1 MVRRRLAPTLTGA
14 RLCFAQCIRVLGG
27 KLKLPLPVFLTICSG
42 LALTA
47 ALGLA
52 SIGTGGVAA
61 GPPAGIPSPEA
72 SPTEAPS
79 PGGKIALTELS
90 TGFNDPV
97 GIDHYAPTNQ
107 VVMSVYTGTGGVPHN
122 FELVSGDGQTRTPF
136 SSISGLTDEVKI
148 ATVRDRRGGFSP
160 GELFVGTGKPGEV
173 ARISPDGSMIQNP
186 WVTLPD
192 EDGLLRGSLHV
203 DRTGVFGGDLI
214 VVTTTGGV
222 WRVNSSGSAR
232 LLKDLGTHLEG
243 VTTVPNEDRYGPWA
257 GKILAGAEDQ
267 GRIYAVDP
275 EGNEE
280 SAAAGADDCLAE
292 DGCFELGI
300 KPEDIDIIPAN
311 ENFFGVDFGSRTLWG
326 ATPDQFA
333 DMVGDVLIAQED
345 QGILWHVRWNGTSF
359 DKEELTR
366 VELWEHVTFSSAGIA
381 EIPVLPPTTTDGNG
395 LSPVLLATAGLLAVL
410 LAGGGTVV
418 WAQRRR
424 QAAAGAGIALR
435 QPAGRDS
442 AIPVFAGT
450 GPLGDPLK
458 AEAWLD
464 VVAPENFGTF
474 ALGEDPVTVGFTG
487 DCTICLPEGA
497 DQIGTRLRVWKR
509 EGVYMLHNLS
519 RLGKV
524 AVAGKPATWAI
535 LEDGDVIEL
544 GASRLVFRTSE
555 PAS

>member
-1 MVRRRLAPTLTGA
+1 MNAYNHG
-14 RLCFAQCIRVLGG
+14 LGG
-27 KLKLPLPVFLTICSG
+27 WIGRPQATLAAVLAM
-42 LALTA
+42 ALTVPV
-47 ALGLA
+47 LVLL
-52 SIGTGGVAA
+52 IGTGGAVA

-72 SPTEAPS
+72 IPTDAPS
-79 PGGKIALTELS
+79 PSGRIALTELS

-122 FELVSGDGQTRTPF
+122 FELVSGDGKTRTPF
-136 SSISGLTDEVKI
+136 STISGLTDEVKI
-148 ATVRDRRGGFSP
+148 ATVRDRRGGFAP
-160 GELFVGTGKPGEV
+160 GELFVGTGAKGVV
-173 ARISPDGSMIQNP
+173 ARISADGSTIQNP

-192 EDGLLRGSLHV
+192 EEGLLRGSLHV
-203 DRTGVFGGDLI
+203 DRTGVWGGDLI

-222 WRVNSSGSAR
+222 WRVNSAGDADH
-232 LLKDLGTHLEG
+232 LANVGTHLEG
-243 VTTVPNEDRYGPWA
+243 VTTVPNEEKYGPWA
-257 GKILAGAEDQ
+257 GKILAGAEEQ
-267 GRIYAVDP
+267 GTIYAVDRDGYSDFP
-275 EGNEE
+275 ELEIE
-280 SAAAGADDCLAE
+280 
-292 DGCFELGI
+292 
-300 KPEDIDIIPAN
+300 PEDIDLIAPN
-311 ENFFGVDFGSRTLWG
+311 ENFYGVDFGGQTLWG

-333 DMVGDVLIAQED
+333 SMVGDVLITQEEP
-345 QGILWHVRWNGTSF
+345 GILWHVRWNGTEF
-359 DKEELTR
+359 EKEELAR
-366 VELWEHVTFSSAGIA
+366 VKQWEHVTFSSAGIA
-381 EIPVLPPTTTDGNG
+381 EIPVLTPTTTDGNG

-410 LAGGGTVV
+410 LAGGGAVFWT
-418 WAQRRR
+418 QRRR
-424 QAAAGAGIALR
+424 QAAAGAAIALR
-435 QPAGRDS
+435 TPVGRNS
-442 AIPVFAGT
+442 ATPVFAGT
-450 GPLGDPLK
+450 GPLGDPSK

-544 GASRLVFRTSE
+544 GPSRLVFRTSE

>member
-1 MVRRRLAPTLTGA
+1 MVRWPLAPILTGA
-14 RLCFAQCIRVLGG
+14 RLRITGSTFGLGRG
-27 KLKLPLPVFLTICSG
+27 SKSPLPVSVAVLSA
-42 LALTA
+42 LAIPA
-47 ALGLA
+47 VLGLVL
-52 SIGTGGVAA
+52 IGSGAVLA
-61 GPPAGIPSPEA
+61 GPPGGIPSPEA
-72 SPTEAPS
+72 IPTDAPS

-122 FELVSGDGQTRTPF
+122 FELVSGDGKTRTPF
-136 SSISGLTDEVKI
+136 STISGLTDEVKI
-148 ATVRDRRGGFSP
+148 ATVRDRRAGFIP
-160 GELFVGTGKPGEV
+160 GELFVGTGAKGVV
-173 ARISPDGSMIQNP
+173 ARISADGSTIQNP

-192 EDGLLRGSLHV
+192 EEGLLRGSLHV
-203 DRTGVFGGDLI
+203 DRTGVWGGDLI

-222 WRVNSSGSAR
+222 WRVNSAGDADR
-232 LLKDLGTHLEG
+232 LANLGTHLEG
-243 VTTVPNEDRYGPWA
+243 VTTVPNEERYGPWA

-267 GRIYAVDP
+267 GRIYAIDD
-275 EGNEE
+275 EGNFNF
-280 SAAAGADDCLAE
+280 DD
-292 DGCFELGI
+292 ELEI
-300 KPEDIDIIPAN
+300 PAEDIDIITAN
-311 ENFFGVDFGSRTLWG
+311 ENFFGVDFGGKTLWG
-326 ATPDQFA
+326 ATPDQFSG
-333 DMVGDVLIAQED
+333 MVGDVLVTQEEP
-345 QGILWHVRWNGTSF
+345 GILWHVRWNGNEF
-359 DKEELTR
+359 EKEELTQ
-366 VELWEHVTFSSAGIA
+366 VTQWEHVTFSTAGIA
-381 EIPVLPPTTTDGNG
+381 EIPVLPPTTTDGSG

-410 LAGGGTVV
+410 LAGGGSVF
-418 WAQRRR
+418 WAHRRR
-424 QAAAGAGIALR
+424 QAAAGAAIALR

-524 AVAGKPATWAI
+524 AIAGKPATWAI

-555 PAS
+555 PASR